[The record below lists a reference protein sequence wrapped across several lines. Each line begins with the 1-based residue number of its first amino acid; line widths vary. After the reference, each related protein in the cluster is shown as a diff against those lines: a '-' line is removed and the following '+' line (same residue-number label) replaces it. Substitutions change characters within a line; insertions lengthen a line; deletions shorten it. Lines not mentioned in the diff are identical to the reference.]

1 MNYKNPLLTVLPFFL
16 LICTGFLFFPRKAY
30 ADYLDTLEFDL
41 HGGYR
46 LDQLDWNIDGNL
58 GGQYVNVLSELDWKD
73 LEIWQVGV
81 TGKLAV
87 GNDTAEYLTY
97 IRGSLDYGWI
107 MDGTVRDSDY
117 HANNRTMEISRS
129 ESKTGDDN
137 VLDGSIGL
145 GFEKRYW
152 QNRCTLGWLG
162 GYSYH
167 EQNLRLTDGV
177 QLFPAY
183 APILGLDSTYESK
196 WYGPFAGI
204 DLELRP
210 LPQFSLLGTIEYHWS
225 YYKGRANWNLR
236 TDFAHPVSFRHEA
249 KHAGGIVG
257 TLRGRYFF
265 NNAWAMDLTL
275 DYTDFSAEDGINQAF
290 LSDGNTAASRLNEV
304 NWKSYSTTFGVAYR
318 F

>member
-1 MNYKNPLLTVLPFFL
+1 MKLLSKIPVLLLFFL
-16 LICTGFLFFPRKAY
+16 GCAGPPLTPRN
-30 ADYLDTLEFDL
+30 ADADFIDTLEFGL

-46 LDQLDWNIDGNL
+46 LDQFDWNIAGNL
-58 GGQYVNVLSELDWKD
+58 AGQNPNVLSELDWKD
-73 LEIWQVGV
+73 LKIWQIGV

-87 GNDTAEYLTY
+87 GNDTADYLTY

-107 MDGTVRDSDY
+107 TDGTVRDSDY
-117 HANNRTMEISRS
+117 HGNNRTLEFSRS
-129 ESKTGDDN
+129 LNAAEDDD

-145 GFEKRYW
+145 GFEKKYW

-183 APILGLDSTYESK
+183 SPIIGLDSTFESK
-196 WYGPFAGI
+196 WFGPFAGI

-210 LPQFSLLGTIEYHWS
+210 FQQFSLLGSIEYHWVNFE
-225 YYKGRANWNLR
+225 GRANWNLR
-236 TDFAHPVSFRHEA
+236 TDFAHPVSFKHQADEA
-249 KHAGGIVG
+249 DGIVG
-257 TLRGRYFF
+257 TLRGRYSFSSG
-265 NNAWAMDLTL
+265 WMIDLTFN
-275 DYTDFSAEDGINQAF
+275 YRDFSAEDGINQTF
-290 LSDGNTAASRLNEV
+290 LADGTTSTSKLNEV
-304 NWKSYSTTFGVAYR
+304 NWKSYSTSVGVSYR